1 MVENSV
7 RKNVTKLLIIFL
19 FSQKINKLKHF
30 YVVCREK
37 TASLSIVFLVD
48 ILFAKKMRDELSA

>member
-30 YVVCREK
+30 YVVRKEK
-37 TASLSIVFLVD
+37 NGFIFYCIFGGYSVCKEGA
-48 ILFAKKMRDELSA
+48 R